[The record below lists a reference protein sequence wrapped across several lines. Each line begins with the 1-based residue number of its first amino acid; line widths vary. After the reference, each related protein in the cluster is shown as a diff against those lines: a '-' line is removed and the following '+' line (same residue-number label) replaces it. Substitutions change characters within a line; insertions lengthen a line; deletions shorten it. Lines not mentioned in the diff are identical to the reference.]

1 MNTVRSY
8 NSSLRRD
15 QSEATKVRI
24 LSAMAALM
32 DETGGQEP
40 SNRAVAERAQVTE
53 VTVYR
58 HFPSRELL
66 LKALWTHLNREQ
78 GVDAGFPETVAEL
91 RAKIAPLLASF
102 DANAAHITARLT
114 TAQGRAA
121 RASLDPERCEAFL
134 AVVAQAAPGL
144 PAVERVKA
152 AAALQLLYSGYA
164 WLSLR
169 EQWDLTGP
177 PAAEALAWATDAL
190 LADLERRGAAPI
202 GPDAGDKIS
211 ILIEEG
217 A

>member
-1 MNTVRSY
+1 MNAVRSY

-32 DETGGQEP
+32 DEGGGQEP
-40 SNRAVAERAQVTE
+40 TNRAVAERAQVTE

-66 LKALWTHLNREQ
+66 LRALWAHLNRQ
-78 GVDAGFPETVAEL
+78 AGVNAGLPETVEDL
-91 RAKIAPLLASF
+91 RARIAPLLASF
-102 DANAAHITARLT
+102 DAAPAHITARLT

-121 RASLDPERCEAFL
+121 RASLDPERRQAFL
-134 AVVAQAAPGL
+134 AVVAQAAPDL
-144 PAVERVKA
+144 PEGERAKA
-152 AAALQLLYSGYA
+152 AAMLQLLYSGYA

-169 EQWDLTGP
+169 EQWDLAGP
-177 PAAEALAWATDAL
+177 PAADAVAWATDAL
-190 LADLERRGAAPI
+190 LAALSRRGSAPI
-202 GPDAGDKIS
+202 AADHIE
-211 ILIEEG
+211 EEG